1 MLKSF
6 MLNQEQGCVQI
17 LRPLVE
23 VRSLLYWCR
32 EPILFFFL
40 SYFWHVETFFLFFFI
55 IHPFYP
61 FLVLMW
67 DCVTGPAL

>member
-6 MLNQEQGCVQI
+6 MLNQEGVCADFKTIGRSEVTI
-17 LRPLVE
+17 VLVS
-23 VRSLLYWCR
+23 RADS
-32 EPILFFFL
+32 FFFL
-40 SYFWHVETFFLFFFI
+40 SYFWHVETFFFYFFF

>member
-32 EPILFFFL
+32 EPILFFFFL
-40 SYFWHVETFFLFFFI
+40 SYFWHVETFFFFF